1 MVVGFIIWSIAAI
14 IFIIIGINAWKSK
27 QEVGFFTFSKPPKM
41 KDVIKYNHAVGK
53 LWFLFAVFL
62 EVIGIPILFVQQNS
76 PIFIFIV
83 FGVMLL
89 VIAMMIS
96 YLKIEKKYRQQ

>member
-1 MVVGFIIWSIAAI
+1 MVVGFIIWSIVAV

-53 LWFLFAVFL
+53 LWFLFAFFL
-62 EVIGIPILFVQQNS
+62 EVIGIPFLFVKQNS

-89 VIAMMIS
+89 VIAMIIS
-96 YLKIEKKYRQQ
+96 YLKIEEKYR